1 MSGYYNKPDANEQA
15 FTADGWFR
23 TGDIGEIDADGFLRI
38 TDRKKE
44 LFKTSGGKYI
54 APSKVEQMIRASKF
68 VSQAV
73 LVGDGRKFPA
83 ALIVP
88 NFEMLESYAAHKG
101 LQIKAASE
109 FCRDE
114 AIVDLIERQVAK
126 LTADLSQYEK
136 VKRIALLENEMTI
149 EGGELTP
156 TLKVRR
162 KIVDQKYKSVIDKIY
177 DDAEKDR
184 SVDRG

>member
-1 MSGYYNKPDANEQA
+1 MFGYFNKPDATDDA
-15 FTADGWFR
+15 FTEDGWFR
-23 TGDIGEIDADGFLRI
+23 TGDIGELDEDGFLQI

-54 APSKVEQMIRASKF
+54 APSRIEQMIRSSKF

-73 LVGDGRKFPA
+73 LVGDRRKFPS

-88 NFEMLESYAAHKG
+88 NFEMLESYAEHKG
-101 LQIKAASE
+101 LRITAPAE
-109 FCRDE
+109 FCIHPR
-114 AIVDLIERQVAK
+114 IIDLIERQIAEQ
-126 LTADLSQYEK
+126 TASLSQYEK
-136 VKRIALLENEMTI
+136 VKKFVLIENEMTV

-162 KIVDQKYKSVIDKIY
+162 RIVDEKYKSVIDRMY
-177 DDAEKDR
+177 DDAETEKHDM
-184 SVDRG
+184 